1 MDLRLLLERRS
12 IGDREDNMATH
23 QEKTTE
29 LEKSIAIDKGKSDLL
44 EKLVYLIVPVCIS
57 AIGWLLTQVNQM
69 SEQITIL
76 ENKMAVVVTA
86 ENKAIPPQGTTIE
99 LEQLRASAMQARA
112 DIKMDIIDKMT
123 NIKESAS
130 AERAEIKTRLSVIE
144 DRLNR
149 RR

>member
-1 MDLRLLLERRS
+1 MQTQE
-12 IGDREDNMATH
+12 
-23 QEKTTE
+23 EKTAE
-29 LEKSIAIDKGKSDLL
+29 LEKTIAIDKGKSDLV
-44 EKLVYLIVPVCIS
+44 EKLVYILFPVCVS
-57 AIGWLLTQVNQM
+57 AIGWLLTQV
-69 SEQITIL
+69 SEMDSQLNTL
-76 ENKMAVVVTA
+76 QNKIAVVVTA

-112 DIKMDIIDKMT
+112 DMKMEINDKMT
-123 NIKESAS
+123 NIKEGAS